1 MRKVLYLMGILE
13 DSDIQWIVDNG
24 IKFSFSAEE
33 VLIQHGV
40 PIEYLYILLDGRL
53 SVQLP
58 NGIQVAMLMVG
69 EVIGEISFVD
79 SRPPL
84 ASVVAELPSVVL
96 GIEKRLLGAKLT
108 SDGQFGSRFYRAI
121 ALFLADRLRSTTGRL
136 GYGSAVHS
144 DEDLD
149 DPDELDGDFMQ
160 MISMANTRFEYLMR
174 SVK

>member
-1 MRKVLYLMGILE
+1 MGILE

-96 GIEKRLLGAKLT
+96 GIEKRLLSAKLA
-108 SDGQFGSRFYRAI
+108 SDGSFGSRFYRGI

-136 GYGSAVHS
+136 GYGDATDTKSLV
-144 DEDLD
+144 D
-149 DPDELDGDFMQ
+149 DPDELNGDFMQ
-160 MISMANTRFEYLMR
+160 MISVANIRFEYLMR
-174 SVK
+174 YVK